1 MIVIIDKIPMI
12 TKVHT
17 VASAISLVVMFFND
31 SLIWI
36 DVLLV
41 KKMPGNQPWL
51 WLCTNTVRLLSF
63 SFAYLKYAQLLFFLN
78 H

>member
-36 DVLLV
+36 DVL
-41 KKMPGNQPWL
+41 KMPGI
-51 WLCTNTVRLLSF
+51 RLARCYL
-63 SFAYLKYAQLLFFLN
+63 FAYC
-78 H
+78 